1 MQIRMQSQEYWA
13 PEPGFLLR
21 VLVCYYYTWNF
32 ALRYEFY
39 VHCLLSRDLSPLCFM
54 HYSQC
59 LRTGCPPPS
68 LVGWSFSSHSSFC
81 IPNTVISD
89 RLLTPSQALPS
100 DIKWQHPNTWGN
112 KKKTYTCELLPKP
125 DYSSGVHLWACHLMQ
140 WLIYLTV
147 CPVTQQVIQPGLYHT
162 CWWLCVYH
170 LMS

>member
-89 RLLTPSQALPS
+89 RLLTSSQALPS

-112 KKKTYTCELLPKP
+112 KILIPVNSYLNLITPQVFTCELVTWCSDLFT
-125 DYSSGVHLWACHLMQ
+125 
-140 WLIYLTV
+140 WLSVPLHSK
-147 CPVTQQVIQPGLYHT
+147 LYNQDCT
-162 CWWLCVYH
+162 IPICC
-170 LMS
+170 